1 MEEPTPEPIQM
12 EQKSKEAEYL
22 DQLQRLQADFI
33 NYRSRV
39 EKEKLLT
46 VDITKDNLLKKF
58 LEVKDN
64 FERIPKADKGVE
76 MIYKQMQSIFDQEG
90 VQEIIDMNYNPEMHE
105 AIATAEGKENTII
118 EVTRKGYR
126 RNGKVLRPVQVILG
140 KKNETQT
147 L

>member
-1 MEEPTPEPIQM
+1 MEEETQQQAPL
-12 EQKSKEAEYL
+12 EQKTKEQEYL

-39 EKEKLLT
+39 DKEKLT
-46 VDITKDNLLKKF
+46 TIDTTKNNILLKF

-76 MIYKQMQSIFDQEG
+76 LIYKQMQTIFDQEG

-105 AIATAEGKENTII
+105 AIATAKGEENTII

-126 RNGKVLRPVQVILG
+126 RNGKVLRPSQVILG
-140 KKNETQT
+140 KNEKTT
-147 L
+147 

>member
-1 MEEPTPEPIQM
+1 MEETKEEVNK
-12 EQKSKEAEYL
+12 EQEYL

-46 VDITKDNLLKKF
+46 IDTTKDNILRKF

-76 MIYKQMQSIFDQEG
+76 MIYKQMQTIFDQEG
-90 VQEIIDMNYNPEMHE
+90 VQEIIDMNYDPQMHE
-105 AIATAEGKENTII
+105 AIATAEGEENTII
-118 EVTRKGYR
+118 EVTRKGYQ
-126 RNGKVLRPVQVILG
+126 RNGKVVRPTQVILG
-140 KKNETQT
+140 KKEEVKNNG
-147 L
+147 

>member
-1 MEEPTPEPIQM
+1 MEETKEEVNK
-12 EQKSKEAEYL
+12 EQEYL

-46 VDITKDNLLKKF
+46 IDTTKDNILRKF

-76 MIYKQMQSIFDQEG
+76 MIYKQMQTIFDQEG
-90 VQEIIDMNYNPEMHE
+90 VQEIIDMNYNPQLHE
-105 AIATAEGKENTII
+105 AIATAEGEENTII
-118 EVTRKGYR
+118 EVTRKGYQ
-126 RNGKVLRPVQVILG
+126 RNGKVVRPTQVILG
-140 KKNETQT
+140 KKEEVKNNG
-147 L
+147 